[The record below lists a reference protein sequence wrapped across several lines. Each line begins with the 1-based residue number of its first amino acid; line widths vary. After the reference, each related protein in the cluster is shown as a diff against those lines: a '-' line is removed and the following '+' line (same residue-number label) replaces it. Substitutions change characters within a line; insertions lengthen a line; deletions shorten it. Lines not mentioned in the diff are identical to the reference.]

1 MRFSPGPQPMPAVRT
16 ASPQGRGRVLI
27 SGQRGVS
34 FRTRFGFR
42 PFRHRFHHRFF
53 FNDFSCFN
61 GFNNFNCANPFL
73 FNGFGFG
80 FPFVGPGFD
89 PFFFSSDWQQP
100 APQQPVVMEQDNGA
114 NRELALEVQELSDE
128 IQSMRDEERAR
139 ENRSA
144 NAKPTAQ
151 DDGPNTT
158 LVFRDGLQLS
168 VRNYAVAGDTI
179 WVLDQRNARKI
190 PLSKIDL
197 AATQQVNEKNGVEFH
212 LR

>member
-1 MRFSPGPQPMPAVRT
+1 MPAART
-16 ASPQGRGRVLI
+16 ASPQGRALI
-27 SGQRGVS
+27 SSQRGFA

-42 PFRHRFHHRFF
+42 PFHHRFHHRFF
-53 FNDFSCFN
+53 FNNFSCFN

-80 FPFVGPGFD
+80 FPFAGTGFD
-89 PFFFSSDWQQP
+89 PFLFSSDWQQP
-100 APQQPVVMEQDNGA
+100 APQQPVVVEQDNNG
-114 NRELALEVQELSDE
+114 NRELAAEVQELSDE
-128 IQSMRDEERAR
+128 IQSMRDEERSR
-139 ENRSA
+139 ENRA

-179 WVLDQRNARKI
+179 WVLDPHNARKI

-197 AATQQVNEKNGVEFH
+197 AATQQINEKNGVDFH
-212 LR
+212 LPAKN